1 MKRERKV
8 KDDSKVPCLTKEG
21 WNNLQKWKKKV
32 EMGAKFLTR
41 ICCSIK
47 YYKGKLNLES
57 KRAVSAIYKF
67 RTHQV

>member
-1 MKRERKV
+1 MERERKV

-41 ICCSIK
+41 IYCSIK
-47 YYKGKLNLES
+47 YYKGKLNLKS